1 MVRALLIEVK
11 DWRTGERAYG
21 INPRDPNLRALG
33 GPLWQVLDHEPKG
46 DWEVRLVLDD
56 RDLSQYQGKI
66 ILDTGDEV
74 YYASDIPRDATIVD
88 VDGVIV
94 LNSKEE
100 INKVLDHIP
109 DKIYVLGVDREK
121 LMAWA
126 ASRDITPRSVYEEIR
141 ARVKEVAMKGHYRVS
156 QKRGKPVEHVV
167 FGQLPYAFI
176 KKLYDM
182 GCPYTWRAT
191 IPKV

>member
-1 MVRALLIEVK
+1 MVRALLIEIK
-11 DWRTGERAYG
+11 SWLSGERAGG
-21 INPRDPNLRALG
+21 INPRDPNLKALG
-33 GPLWQVLDHEPKG
+33 GSLWQVLDHEPKG

-74 YYASDIPRDATIVD
+74 YSVADIPSDAAIVD

-100 INKVLDHIP
+100 INRVLDHIP
-109 DKIYVLGVDREK
+109 DKIYVSGVDREK

-126 ASRDITPRSVYEEIR
+126 ETKGVTPRSVDEEIK
-141 ARVKEVAMKGHYRVS
+141 ARVKEAAMKGHHRVS
-156 QKRGKPVEHVV
+156 QKRGKPLEHVV
-167 FGQLPYAFI
+167 FGQPPYAFL
-176 KKLYDM
+176 KKIHDM
-182 GCPYTWRAT
+182 GCPYTWRAI

>member
-1 MVRALLIEVK
+1 MVRGLLIEVK
-11 DWRTGERAYG
+11 SWITGERAYG

-74 YYASDIPRDATIVD
+74 YSVADIPSDATIVD

-94 LNSKEE
+94 LSSKEE
-100 INKVLDHIP
+100 INRVLDHIP
-109 DKIYVLGVDREK
+109 DKIYVLGVDRERLFK
-121 LMAWA
+121 WA
-126 ASRDITPRSVYEEIR
+126 EAKGVTMSNVEKEIR
-141 ARVKEVAMKGHYRVS
+141 AKAHSVAKPGHNRIAR
-156 QKRGKPVEHVV
+156 KRSRPLEYIV
-167 FGQLPYAFI
+167 FGQPPYAFL
-176 KKLYDM
+176 KKLHDM
-182 GCPYTWRAT
+182 GCPYTWIAV
-191 IPKV
+191 IPKI